1 MVAKK
6 RIVAAAAGLHLL
18 LAALYA
24 PHVPLETVLPRAFDR
39 AVALYGSFSGV
50 HTHFDFF
57 APSVST
63 QARVRFSAIAADGA
77 SRELTLG
84 TPSGEAN
91 NRIAMML
98 TYHAYPGVR
107 QELLR
112 ALGHYM
118 LRMNPQAVTVQARV
132 ELLDIPAL
140 ESLARGPARARWVE
154 LDRATVR
161 REDGPRR

>member
-1 MVAKK
+1 
-6 RIVAAAAGLHLL
+6 
-18 LAALYA
+18 
-24 PHVPLETVLPRAFDR
+24 
-39 AVALYGSFSGV
+39 
-50 HTHFDFF
+50 
-57 APSVST
+57 
-63 QARVRFSAIAADGA
+63 
-77 SRELTLG
+77 
-84 TPSGEAN
+84 
-91 NRIAMML
+91 
-98 TYHAYPGVR
+98 VR